1 MRQENMINS
10 DKKMRNVKEIWDL
23 DAPELAVYA
32 RLTEA
37 ELMHLNEPKKEGL
50 FIAESPN
57 VALRALDAGYEPV
70 SVLLERKHIEGQ
82 ARELLQRLGDI
93 PVYTAPLSVL
103 KELTG
108 FELTRG
114 VLVAMKRRP
123 LPEPEALLSASR
135 RVAVL
140 ERIMNPTNL
149 GAVFRSAAAFDIDAV
164 LLTEGSSDPLYRR
177 SARVS
182 MGTVFQIPWTFIPD
196 ADEVRKYGFKTA
208 AMALQKDALDI
219 GDPRLKAVDKLAV
232 VLGTEGDGLLR
243 KTIHQADYTVM
254 IPMSHGVDSLNVAAA
269 GAVAFYELTK
279 RGQ

>member
-1 MRQENMINS
+1 
-10 DKKMRNVKEIWDL
+10 MRNVKEIWDL

>member
-1 MRQENMINS
+1 MINDEKNMS
-10 DKKMRNVKEIWDL
+10 NIKEITDIS
-23 DAPELAVYA
+23 APELSVYA

-57 VALRALDAGYEPV
+57 VAMRALDAGYEPV
-70 SVLLERKHIEGQ
+70 SILLERKHIEGQ
-82 ARELLQRLGDI
+82 ARELLARLGDL
-93 PVYTAPLSVL
+93 PVFTAPLPVL
-103 KELTG
+103 KQLTG

-123 LPEPEALLSASR
+123 LPEPAALLHEAR

-182 MGTVFQIPWTFIPD
+182 MGTVFQIPWTFIHD
-196 ADEVRKYGFKTA
+196 ADEVRQYGFQTA
-208 AMALQKDALDI
+208 AMALKKDALDI
-219 GDPRLKAVDKLAV
+219 GDPRLKAVDKLAI

-243 KTIHQADYTVM
+243 ETIHQADYTVM

-279 RGQ
+279 RG

>member
-1 MRQENMINS
+1 MGNVTEIIDIN
-10 DKKMRNVKEIWDL
+10 
-23 DAPELAVYA
+23 APELSVYA

-37 ELMHLNEPKKEGL
+37 ELMHLYEPKKEGL

-57 VALRALDAGYEPV
+57 VALRALEAGYEPV

-82 ARELLQRLGDI
+82 ARELLEKAGDI
-93 PVYTAPLSVL
+93 PVYTAPLPVL
-103 KELTG
+103 KQLTG

-114 VLVAMKRRP
+114 ILMAMKRRP
-123 LPEPEALLSASR
+123 LPEPEMLLRSPR

-140 ERIMNPTNL
+140 ERVMNPTNL
-149 GAVFRSAAAFDIDAV
+149 GALFRSAAAFDIDAV

-182 MGTVFQIPWTFIPD
+182 MGTVFQIPWTFVRD
-196 ADEVRKYGFKTA
+196 ADEVRQYGFKTA
-208 AMALQKDALDI
+208 AMALKQDALDI
-219 GDPRLKAVDKLAV
+219 GDPRLKREERLAI

-243 KTIHQADYTVM
+243 ETIHNADYTVV

-279 RGQ
+279 